1 MQESEEHSI
10 LPPFEERGESNFA
23 KYWRLMRDSR
33 IEGDYISLTKAWNSQ
48 AGALWNKK
56 VF

>member
-48 AGALWNKK
+48 AGALWNNK